1 MTLPQA
7 IAACFRKYAQFSGR
21 ASRSEFWWW
30 EAFDLLAKAVPYGVA
45 AAFGEAYP
53 RLAGL
58 VVWGAMVLMVVMV
71 VPGLAV
77 ASRRYHD
84 SGRSAWWLL
93 VSQVPYIGWAWY
105 FLLTAKPGEPGPN
118 RFGANPVAP

>member
-1 MTLPQA
+1 M
-7 IAACFRKYAQFSGR
+7 
-21 ASRSEFWWW
+21 
-30 EAFDLLAKAVPYGVA
+30 LAKVILYGGA

-53 RLAGL
+53 QFVSL
-58 VVWGAMVLMVVMV
+58 VVWGAMVLIVVMV

-77 ASRRYHD
+77 ALRRYHD

-105 FLLTAKPGEPGPN
+105 FVLATKPGEPGPN
-118 RFGANPVAP
+118 RFGAAHRGPAEVPSVAEA